1 MISLRKNYIPLYCY
15 IKKVFTQDECK
26 IISSIKNKIELKK
39 GVVKN
44 QKEFQK
50 IRKSDVYWLENNEE
64 YSWVYDKI
72 NDCIQELNNKYFKF
86 NIDSMEFIQFTNY
99 KAPSGKYGKHI
110 DCITDHV
117 VRKLSFVV
125 QITDPKKYKGGDLC
139 LYDGEQPQKMNKD
152 QGDFICFP
160 SYVLH
165 EVEPI
170 TKGERNSL
178 VGWVGGENFK

>member
-72 NDCIQELNNKYFKF
+72 NDCIQELNNKYLKF
-86 NIDSMEFIQFTNY
+86 NIDSLEFIQFTNY
-99 KAPSGKYGKHI
+99 
-110 DCITDHV
+110 
-117 VRKLSFVV
+117 
-125 QITDPKKYKGGDLC
+125 
-139 LYDGEQPQKMNKD
+139 
-152 QGDFICFP
+152 
-160 SYVLH
+160 
-165 EVEPI
+165 
-170 TKGERNSL
+170 
-178 VGWVGGENFK
+178 